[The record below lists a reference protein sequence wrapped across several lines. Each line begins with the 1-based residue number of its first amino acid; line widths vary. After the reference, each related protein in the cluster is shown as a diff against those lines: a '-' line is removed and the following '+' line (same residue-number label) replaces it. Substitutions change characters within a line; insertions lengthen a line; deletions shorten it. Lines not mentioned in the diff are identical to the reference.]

1 MANEGAF
8 ISRLKV
14 GLCFA
19 RYVHMRNVEFLGR
32 LLTAVEY
39 RNKAY
44 QFLFTCSSKLN
55 V

>member
-19 RYVHMRNVEFLGR
+19 RYVHMRNVEFLGS
-32 LLTAVEY
+32 LLTAVMGTGED

-44 QFLFTCSSKLN
+44 
-55 V
+55 